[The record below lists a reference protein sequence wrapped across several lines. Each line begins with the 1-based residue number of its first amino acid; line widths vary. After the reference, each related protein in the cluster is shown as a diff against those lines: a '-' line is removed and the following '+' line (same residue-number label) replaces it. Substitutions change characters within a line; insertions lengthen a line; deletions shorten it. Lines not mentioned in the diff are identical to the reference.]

1 MRNIHPDQNTSELL
15 SVADRSKQRQ
25 LLPVF
30 WLVAGGLIFYELF
43 IAVVPSYWSSFSAI
57 LITIAALTPA
67 YLWCS
72 GYAFGSPVFPLLGLT
87 FIWTY
92 ALPLAS
98 PDSRTLLRYTS
109 DAHWLASLNVSGFL
123 LLSTFVWFQF
133 VKKHPPLPRTY
144 RCLEEGK
151 GELLF
156 LFGLGIGVI
165 FDIYKIAGW
174 LDLDGGIFALI
185 RGSILGI
192 NALAVFVLAYRLGA
206 KELSR
211 LQSQWF
217 VFLLAISMVVNSVG
231 LVLVTAAS
239 MFVIAATAFTIGRKK
254 LPLSLIAVI
263 LILMTFFHYGK
274 GSMRNKY
281 WFAKGAT
288 SIVQPWEYPAWY
300 TEWAGYSIDYLT
312 GKTVSPIFE
321 YRKKESL
328 FERSSVI
335 HIFLMAQTKSP
346 QTVSY
351 LNGATYAIIPQ
362 LLIPR
367 IFDSN
372 KIASHEGTYLLNIHY
387 GLQSRQDTYKT
398 TVGWGLLAES
408 YANFGQLGCAGL
420 AVVLGVIYG
429 QTTKWTINAPLLSDR
444 SLLGIVMLSFA
455 FQTEFTA
462 GVYVSAV
469 FQSGVTVMA
478 IAVLLMKP
486 YPTSRN
492 QLINRQ
498 G

>member
-1 MRNIHPDQNTSELL
+1 MRNIHPDLNTSEFS

-25 LLPVF
+25 MLPGF
-30 WLVAGGLIFYELF
+30 WLIAGGLIFYELF
-43 IAVVPSYWSSFSAI
+43 IAVVPSYWGNLSATF
-57 LITIAALTPA
+57 ITIAALIPA

-72 GYAFGSPVFPLLGLT
+72 GYAFGSPIFPLLGLT

-92 ALPLAS
+92 ALPLVS
-98 PDSRTLLRYTS
+98 SDSRAVLRYTA

-133 VKKHPPLPRTY
+133 VKKQPPLPPTY

-151 GELLF
+151 GESLF
-156 LFGLGIGVI
+156 LVGLGIGVI
-165 FDIYKIAGW
+165 FDIYKVAGW
-174 LDLDGGIFALI
+174 LNLDGGTFALI

-192 NALAVFVLAYRLGA
+192 SALAVFVLAYRLGA

-211 LQSQWF
+211 SQSQWF
-217 VFLLAISMVVNSVG
+217 VFLVITSMVVNSTG
-231 LVLVTAAS
+231 LVLVTAVS
-239 MFVIAATAFTIGRKK
+239 MFVIAATAFTIGSKK
-254 LPLSLIAVI
+254 IPLSTIAII

-281 WFAKGAT
+281 WFSKGAT

-300 TEWAGYSIDYLT
+300 TEWAGHSIEYLT

-321 YRKKESL
+321 YKKKESL
-328 FERSSVI
+328 FERSSVV

-346 QTVSY
+346 QNVSY

-387 GLQSRQDTYKT
+387 GLQSRKDTYRT
-398 TVGWGLLAES
+398 TVGWGLLAEA

-420 AVVLGVIYG
+420 AVVLGMIYG

-455 FQTEFTA
+455 FQTEYTA
-462 GVYVSAV
+462 GVYVSAI
-469 FQSGVTVMA
+469 FQSGMTVV
-478 IAVLLMKP
+478 IISTLLMKP
-486 YPTSRN
+486 YPTSRK
-492 QLINRQ
+492 QLINQQ

>member
-1 MRNIHPDQNTSELL
+1 MRNIHQCQNTAEL
-15 SVADRSKQRQ
+15 VDRSRQKQ

-30 WLVAGGLIFYELF
+30 WLVACGLIFYELF
-43 IAVVPSYWSSFSAI
+43 IAVSPSYWSNLSAI
-57 LITIAALTPA
+57 LITSAALSPA

-72 GYAFGSPVFPLLGLT
+72 GYAFGSPIFPLLGLT

-92 ALPLAS
+92 ALPLIS
-98 PDSRTLLRYTS
+98 PDSRTVIRFTS
-109 DAHWLASLNVSGFL
+109 SAHWLASLNVSGFIL
-123 LLSTFVWFQF
+123 LATFIWFQF
-133 VKKHPPLPRTY
+133 VKKHPHLPHTY
-144 RCLEEGK
+144 RCLQEGK

-156 LFGLGIGVI
+156 LLGLGIGVI
-165 FDIYKIAGW
+165 FDVSKVAGW
-174 LDLDGGIFALI
+174 LALDGGVFALI

-192 NALAVFVLAYRLGA
+192 NALAIFVLSYRLGT

-211 LQSQWF
+211 RQSQWF
-217 VFLLAISMVVNSVG
+217 VFLVTTSMVVNSAG
-231 LVLVTAAS
+231 LLLVNAVS
-239 MFVIAATAFTIGRKK
+239 MFVIAASAFTIGRKK
-254 LPLSLIAVI
+254 LPLSVIAVM
-263 LILMTFFHYGK
+263 LILTTFLHYGK
-274 GSMRNKY
+274 SSMRNKY
-281 WFAKGAT
+281 WFAKGT
-288 SIVQPWEYPAWY
+288 SSIVQPWEYPAWY
-300 TEWAGYSIDYLT
+300 TEWAGYSMDYLT
-312 GKTVSPIFE
+312 GKTVSSIVE
-321 YRKKESL
+321 YKKKESL

-335 HIFLMAQTKSP
+335 HIFLLAQTKSP
-346 QTVSY
+346 QTVPY

-387 GLQSRQDTYKT
+387 GLQSRKDTYRT

-420 AVVLGVIYG
+420 AVVLGAIYG

-469 FQSGVTVMA
+469 FQSGMTVVA
-478 IAVLLMKP
+478 ISVLLMKP
-486 YPTSRN
+486 DSTSRS
-492 QLINRQ
+492 QFIN
-498 G
+498 

>member
-1 MRNIHPDQNTSELL
+1 MRNTHEVQNKSGMLTS
-15 SVADRSKQRQ
+15 VTKQRQ

-30 WLVAGGLIFYELF
+30 WLIACGLIFYELF
-43 IAVVPSYWSSFSAI
+43 IVVNHSYWSSISAV
-57 LITIAALTPA
+57 LITTAALSPA

-72 GYAFGSPVFPLLGLT
+72 GYAFGSPIFPLLGIT

-92 ALPLAS
+92 ALPLVNPNSA
-98 PDSRTLLRYTS
+98 TVVRYTP
-109 DAHWLASLNVSGFL
+109 DQHWLASLNISGFL
-123 LLSTFVWFQF
+123 LLATFIWFQF
-133 VKKHPPLPRTY
+133 VKKYPPIPRAY
-144 RCLEEGK
+144 RCLEESK
-151 GELLF
+151 GELFF
-156 LFGLGIGVI
+156 LLGLGLGVI
-165 FDIYKIAGW
+165 FNICKISGW
-174 LDLDGGIFALI
+174 LALDGGIFALV
-185 RGSILGI
+185 RGAILGVS
-192 NALAVFVLAYRLGA
+192 ALAIFVLSYRLGA
-206 KELSR
+206 RELPR

-217 VFLLAISMVVNSVG
+217 VFLVITSMVVNSVG
-231 LVLVTAAS
+231 LLLVNAAS
-239 MFVIAATAFTIGRKK
+239 MFVISVTAFTIGRKK
-254 LPLSLIAVI
+254 IPVSVIAIVLI
-263 LILMTFFHYGK
+263 LITFFHYGK
-274 GSMRNKY
+274 GTMRNKY
-281 WFAKGAT
+281 WFTKGA
-288 SIVQPWEYPAWY
+288 SAIVQPWEYPAWY
-300 TEWAGYSIDYLT
+300 AEWAGYSIDYLT

-328 FERSSVI
+328 LERSSVI
-335 HIFLMAQTKSP
+335 HVFLMTQTKAP

-372 KIASHEGTYLLNIHY
+372 KIASHEGTYILNIHY

-398 TVGWGLLAES
+398 TVGWGLLAEA

-420 AVVLGVIYG
+420 AVVLGLIYG

-444 SLLGIVMLSFA
+444 SLLGIVMLSCA
-455 FQTEFTA
+455 FQTEFSA
-462 GVYVSAV
+462 GVYVAAV

-486 YPTSRN
+486 YPTNRN